1 MMVPAKVPKKSP
13 DNAPGSGNE
22 GEDAIQQ
29 PGGHPRCSRRHGET
43 FAGVPAPWQA
53 WARVPKRRRTGL
65 VRPGAAC

>member
-53 WARVPKRRRTGL
+53 
-65 VRPGAAC
+65 